1 MHGRSR
7 RFGISMFVLALLI
20 ATFAF
25 GRTGVQMGAAQP
37 AVVLLS
43 AASFDENSVTPS
55 GIVAAFGSGLATT
68 TAIPTTAPLPVELGG
83 TTARIRD
90 SANVE
95 RAAELFFVS
104 PNQVNLLV
112 PAATAEGEA
121 TITIRSGDGA
131 VSTGGFNVVNVA
143 PAIFTANSNGAGVPA
158 ANLIRVRSDGSQ
170 VLESPFEFGAGNT
183 LQPRPIDLG
192 PEGDRV
198 FLILFLS
205 GIRLAADPNGDGNLN
220 ESIGVVIAGGVE
232 PVAFAGEQGS
242 FSGLDQVNLELPRVL
257 AGRGR
262 INLAVTAGG
271 FASNPVEIEFAA
283 SGSGQ
288 VAVSAFSPAM
298 VLAGET
304 LGIDGSGFDPDGAG
318 NLVRVGGVE
327 AAVNSASETHLD
339 VTVPFGASSGAVTV
353 ATVQGE
359 SAGDDPINVRTS
371 ISGLIESTDR
381 QPLPGVA
388 VRIRGTD
395 ISDTTSPDGSFLLP
409 DTATGAVLVEI
420 DATTVKTTPSYDKV
434 LLKMP
439 VTAGRDN
446 PYPTAVA
453 MQQATGA
460 SVTVGNANGFQ
471 SGSNQNVN
479 PYRASSPGASIQT
492 GGIRFDIADN
502 AAAIF
507 ADGARQGVITLSVI
521 VNNRTPAPLPPGH
534 TGTSIAQLSPAG
546 VQLSPGGTLSFPNTE
561 LLPPNSTATL
571 FKLDQ
576 NPASRTV
583 GSFVAVGSATVT
595 SNGLRIESDSG
606 AITES
611 GIYFASVKQQ
621 TTTVVGRV
629 FDSDGRTP
637 VRFAHVR
644 ARNRE
649 SFTDGNGGFILRNV
663 PVRPGAEQLIIEA
676 SFVRPNRRVDRVFR
690 AGVIPVLNGTT
701 VVQPEL
707 VLPSAT
713 SNRPP
718 VLLAPN
724 QVTVVRG
731 ETSGF
736 NIVVLDP
743 DADPVT
749 IVAVTGAPFAA
760 IQAHPELPNVFQLA
774 LSPGLGVVPGD
785 YTLTVRAFDIRNA
798 VATQTVVVQVIS
810 EQ

>member
-1 MHGRSR
+1 MVLLAFLVAAFV
-7 RFGISMFVLALLI
+7 FG
-20 ATFAF
+20 
-25 GRTGVQMGAAQP
+25 GTGARMGAAQP
-37 AVVLLS
+37 AVVVLS
-43 AASFDENSVTPS
+43 AASFDENSITPS

-68 TAIPTTAPLPVELGG
+68 TAIPTTAPLPTELGG

-112 PAATAEGEA
+112 PAATAEGAA
-121 TITIRSGDGA
+121 TITISSGNGTA
-131 VSTGGFNVVNVA
+131 STGSFEVAKVA

-158 ANLIRVRSDGSQ
+158 ANLIRIGSDGSQ
-170 VLESPFEFGAGNT
+170 VLESPFEFGSGNI

-192 PEGDRV
+192 PEDDRV

-232 PVAFAGEQGS
+232 TPAFAGEQGS
-242 FSGLDQVNLELPRVL
+242 FSGLDQVNLELPRTL

-262 INLAVTAGG
+262 VNLAVTAGG

-283 SGSGQ
+283 ESGAGQ

-304 LGIDGSGFDPDGAG
+304 LGIDGSGFDPEGAG

-327 AAVNSASETHLD
+327 AALNSASETHLD

-353 ATVQGE
+353 TTVQGE
-359 SAGDDPINVRTS
+359 SASDDPINVRTS

-388 VRIRGTD
+388 VRIRGTE
-395 ISDTTSPDGSFLLP
+395 ISDTTSLDGSFLLP

-420 DATTVKTTPSYDKV
+420 DATTVNTTPAYDKV

-460 SVTVGNANGFQ
+460 SVTVGNSNGFNLD
-471 SGSNQNVN
+471 SNKNAN
-479 PYRASSPGASIQT
+479 RHRTSSPGASIQT

-507 ADGARQGVITLSVI
+507 ADGARQGAITLSVI
-521 VNNRTPAPLPPGH
+521 VNNRTPVPLPPGH

-621 TTTVVGRV
+621 TTTIVGRV

-637 VRFAHVR
+637 VRFVHVR

-649 SFTDGNGGFILRNV
+649 SFTDGNGGFILSNV
-663 PVRPGAEQLIIEA
+663 PVRAGAEQLIIEA

-701 VVQPEL
+701 VVQPAL

-724 QVTVVRG
+724 QVTAARG
-731 ETSGF
+731 ETSEF
-736 NIVVLDP
+736 NIVAIDP
-743 DADPVT
+743 DSDPVT
-749 IVAVTGAPFAA
+749 IVAVTGAPFAV
-760 IQAHPELPNVFQLA
+760 IQAHPELPNVFQLV
-774 LSPGLGVVPGD
+774 LSPSLGVAPGD
-785 YTLTVRAFDIRNA
+785 YTLTVRAFDNRNA

-810 EQ
+810 N

>member
-7 RFGISMFVLALLI
+7 RFGISMFLLALLI

-25 GRTGVQMGAAQP
+25 GRTGVRMSAAQP
-37 AVVLLS
+37 AVVVLS
-43 AASFDENSVTPS
+43 AASFDENSITPS

-143 PAIFTANSNGAGVPA
+143 PSIFTANSNGAGVPA

-205 GIRLAADPNGDGNLN
+205 GIRFAADPNGDGNLN
-220 ESIGVVIAGGVE
+220 ESIGVVIAGGAE
-232 PVAFAGEQGS
+232 TSAFAGEQGS

-271 FASNPVEIEFAA
+271 FASNPVEIEFAS
-283 SGSGQ
+283 SGAGQ
-288 VAVSAFSPAM
+288 VAVSSFSPAM

-359 SAGDDPINVRTS
+359 SASDDPINVRTS

-395 ISDTTSPDGSFLLP
+395 ISDTTSLDGSFLLP
-409 DTATGAVLVEI
+409 DAATGAVLVEI
-420 DATTVKTTPSYDKV
+420 DATTVKTTPAYDKV

-460 SVTVGNANGFQ
+460 SVTVGNANGFG
-471 SGSNQNVN
+471 SGGRVYQHHS
-479 PYRASSPGASIQT
+479 SSPGGSIQT

-731 ETSGF
+731 ETSEF
-736 NIVVLDP
+736 NIVAVDP
-743 DADPVT
+743 DSDPVT

-760 IQAHPELPNVFQLA
+760 IQAHPESPNVFQLV
-774 LSPGLGVVPGD
+774 LSPGSGVVPGD
-785 YTLTVRAFDIRNA
+785 YTLTLRAFDNRNA
-798 VATQTVVVQVIS
+798 VVTQTVVVQVVS
-810 EQ
+810 SQ